1 MQQIVS
7 ITDARNNLSR
17 LVADV
22 SKRDTSVVIVRDS
35 VPEAVLMPYSR
46 ILKNDREKEK
56 VWRLRFDRMMAT
68 GKKIGRQWA
77 KKHGI
82 DPDKLTE
89 EEVYVLVEK
98 A

>member
-22 SKRDTSVVIVRDS
+22 SKQDTSVVIVRDS

-46 ILKNDREKEK
+46 ILKSEQAKEK
-56 VWRLRFDRMMAT
+56 MWELRFDRMMAE
-68 GKKIGRQWA
+68 GKNAGRRWA
-77 KKHGI
+77 KKRGI
-82 DPDKLTE
+82 SLDKLTE
-89 EEVYVLVEK
+89 EEVYELVEK